1 MPVDL
6 GPYTYVTTVDV
17 SEVCSWVGSGCAV
30 LGAASLANSPSI
42 PDEIPV
48 AVGCTAAG
56 IVCGVDFIIDTYG
69 DAICRNP
76 SFAVYAAPGG

>member
-1 MPVDL
+1 M
-6 GPYTYVTTVDV
+6 
-17 SEVCSWVGSGCAV
+17 

-69 DAICRNP
+69 DAVCGNP
-76 SFAVYAAPGG
+76 SFAVYAAPWWLISGPDYVLIPRC